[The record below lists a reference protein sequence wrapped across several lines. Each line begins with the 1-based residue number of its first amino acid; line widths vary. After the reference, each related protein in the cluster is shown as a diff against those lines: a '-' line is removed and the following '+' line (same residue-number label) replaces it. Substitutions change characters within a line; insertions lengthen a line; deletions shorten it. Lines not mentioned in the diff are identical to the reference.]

1 MSTPTSVTVPGPAVP
16 ARALKIQSRLRMAET
31 WDLIKPYWKSED
43 RKAGLGLL
51 ALVVALNL
59 GIVYINVLLNEWNRV
74 FYNALE
80 QHDYTSFKTLLLR
93 FSWIAGFFIVAAIS
107 RQYYTMM
114 LQMRWRT
121 WMTGQFMDHWLS
133 HQAYYRIEQTHATDN
148 PDQRLADDLRSFTD
162 GALSLSLGLLNSV
175 VTLLSF
181 VGILW
186 VVSGPISFALGG
198 TTLTIPGYMVW
209 FAVGY
214 AVVGSLIAHLVGRP
228 LIGLNFQQEQYE
240 ADFRFTLVRLREN
253 SEPVALYRGEP
264 TEQAG
269 LRSRF
274 DRIRANWNQLM
285 RYTRRLTF
293 VNSGYSQF
301 AIIFPLIV
309 AAPRY
314 FGGKMTL
321 GGLMQMSSAFGQ
333 VQGALSW
340 FVDSYA
346 TLVGWKAAANRLI
359 DFRDAIRVAERQDQE
374 HTGVR
379 DIEVD
384 QADGEA
390 IRIDTLALALPV
402 RTETRGEIL
411 QRPLVAPFSLQIAP
425 GERWLVSGP
434 SGCGKSVLFR
444 ALAGIWPYGS
454 GTVSMPRAARM
465 LFLPQRSYL
474 PIGSLAD
481 ALAYPDAG
489 TVHST
494 EALQRVLVQAR
505 LGALTGQLDVF
516 DNWSLRLSPGEQQR
530 LAFARALLQK
540 PDYLFLDEATS
551 ALDEET
557 EEAMYRLMVESLPR
571 AAIVSIAHRSTVA
584 AFHGRRLRYVAA
596 DGAHWEADPNGQNGQ
611 SGQGEAAAV
620 SYRVVHEA

>member
-1 MSTPTSVTVPGPAVP
+1 MSSTPTSVTVPGPAVP
-16 ARALKIQSRLRMAET
+16 ARALKIQSRLRMAAT
-31 WDLIKPYWKSED
+31 WALIKPYWKSED
-43 RKAGLGLL
+43 RVAGLGLL
-51 ALVVALNL
+51 ALVVVLNL

-80 QHDYTSFKTLLLR
+80 QRDYASFKVLLLR
-93 FSWIAGFFIVAAIS
+93 FSWIAGFYIVAYLS

-121 WMTGQFMDHWLS
+121 WMTGQFMDRWLG
-133 HQAYYRIEQTHATDN
+133 HQAYYRIEQTHTTDN
-148 PDQRLADDLRSFTD
+148 PDQRVADDLRQFTD
-162 GALSLSLGLLNSV
+162 GGLSLSLGLLNSV
-175 VTLLSF
+175 VTLVSF

-186 VVSGPISFALGG
+186 TLSGPISFAIGG
-198 TTLTIPGYMVW
+198 GELMIPGYMVW
-209 FAVGY
+209 FAAGY
-214 AVVGSLIAHLVGRP
+214 AVVGSLVAHFVGRP

-264 TEQAG
+264 TEKAG
-269 LRSRF
+269 LRARF

-285 RYTRRLTF
+285 LYTRRLNF
-293 VNSGYSQF
+293 VSSGYAQF
-301 AIIFPLIV
+301 AIIFPILV

-314 FGGKMTL
+314 FAGKMTL
-321 GGLMQMSSAFGQ
+321 GGLMQISSAFGQ

-359 DFRDAIRVAERQDQE
+359 DFQEAIRVAERKDLAPGGTRDIDVV
-374 HTGVR
+374 HTGKP
-379 DIEVD
+379 
-384 QADGEA
+384 QDGIA
-390 IRIDTLALALPV
+390 IDGLALALPV
-402 RTETRGEIL
+402 RAARSAAVG
-411 QRPLVAPFSLQIAP
+411 QRPLVAPFSLSVAP

-444 ALAGIWPYGS
+444 ALAGIWPYGG
-454 GTVSMPRAARM
+454 GTVTMPAGARM

-474 PIGSLAD
+474 PIGTLAD

-489 TVHST
+489 TAHGE
-494 EALQRVLVQAR
+494 EALQAALRQAR
-505 LGALTGQLDVF
+505 LAALVDQLDVF
-516 DNWSLRLSPGEQQR
+516 DNWALRLSPGEQQR

-557 EEAMYRLMVESLPR
+557 EGAMYKLMVESLPG

-584 AFHGRRLRYVAA
+584 AYHARRLRYVPQ
-596 DGAHWEADPNGQNGQ
+596 D
-611 SGQGEAAAV
+611 GEAEQAAQAGMPGV
-620 SYRVVHEA
+620 SYRVVSEA